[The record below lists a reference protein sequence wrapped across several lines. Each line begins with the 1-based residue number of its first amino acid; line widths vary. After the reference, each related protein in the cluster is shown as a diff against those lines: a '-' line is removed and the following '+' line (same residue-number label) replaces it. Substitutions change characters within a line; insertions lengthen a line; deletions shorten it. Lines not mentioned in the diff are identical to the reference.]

1 MFAVGRLRLSR
12 VALCSNGSSQDRRR
26 SRECDQLSAAARA
39 IPSAIPILL
48 QLLSSPPQLRLL
60 RLPLSS
66 QHAEALAPEA
76 LRGAWRSPAPSCG
89 ASSSR
94 AWCLILED
102 QSQSAA
108 IVVVRHFSSGPPPLL
123 RILILSCIFASG
135 ECVGGDHEALL
146 SRSAPQHRWRGG
158 LAPTGSPRLA
168 ARIERR

>member
-108 IVVVRHFSSGPPPLL
+108 IVVVRHFSSAAALL
-123 RILILSCIFASG
+123 RILSCIFASG
-135 ECVGGDHEALL
+135 EECVGGDHEALL

>member
-108 IVVVRHFSSGPPPLL
+108 IVVVRHFSSAAVVEDLEL
-123 RILILSCIFASG
+123 YLASG
-135 ECVGGDHEALL
+135 EECVGGDHEALL